1 MCDLQGFSE
10 RRWVPVKITSQKS
23 PLDVTLEVKEA
34 PAKGMG
40 TRNRPQSVLTTA
52 SSLAHSP
59 APLHRALVASWME
72 TVGGRC
78 SGSPFLAHRGCFHL
92 LVSTKA
98 SDEWD
103 RAVLAVPSLPR
114 SKMPGP
120 HDPHPHLHRW

>member
-1 MCDLQGFSE
+1 M
-10 RRWVPVKITSQKS
+10 PVKITSQKS

-72 TVGGRC
+72 TIGG
-78 SGSPFLAHRGCFHL
+78 G
-92 LVSTKA
+92 
-98 SDEWD
+98 
-103 RAVLAVPSLPR
+103 VLAVLSWLTV
-114 SKMPGP
+114 
-120 HDPHPHLHRW
+120 DAFIC